1 MVKKWLRDISFQKKM
16 SLIFTGVCAFSTS
29 VGGILYY
36 QFAQRE
42 IVTNYKANAE
52 SLAVQL
58 CYTLDARLQAVNRR
72 AFAALTDTSF
82 IQPLNDYMS
91 APDPKKEV
99 ILSGEAMYC
108 LRDISLAEPLVH
120 STLVYTDKGIWSDFT
135 SYRNWDF
142 DFEKSAFGEIYQDSD
157 APAIQWLPTMQDE
170 IFKDGDAVIPY
181 VRRFSVSSGTS
192 DYAYLIIQLD
202 QQALLDELA
211 DDSNM
216 VGEFLITD
224 SSGNY
229 IVSTAGVNAAD
240 LEKLE
245 EMNRGQEASGYGG
258 DLIYHGEEYLMYKGV
273 VSINDWQI
281 YILKSKAELLDSVGR
296 LRMLII
302 WLSVVMIAICLLI
315 VLFLSRQMTSSLQ
328 RLALQMNRM
337 RNGELEARYYYPY
350 KDEIGSLAKSFNY
363 MADQVEQSMKKQEEY
378 IAVLKEERDFVEQ
391 AQKQKR
397 KAELQALQAQINPH
411 FLYNTLNT
419 ITWLA
424 SEQGMNEVRI
434 LSNALGKFFRIGLSR
449 GAEVIPVKDELEHVK
464 SYLTIQEIRYAEVME
479 YTLDVPEELWPC
491 TILKLVLQPLVEN
504 SIYHGIKEKNGKGRI
519 VLRAREEQSPD
530 GSPQIL
536 FTVEDTGVGMSRDKV
551 ESINRA
557 LEIGTTEH
565 SDGYG
570 IFNVNERIKLYYGE
584 GYGLHY
590 ESCEGEWTRAT
601 LTIPKCMQE
610 KDKCTEY

>member
-1 MVKKWLRDISFQKKM
+1 MSFEAHDYPAYQLFTRRCYGTPRNQRQYVWNRRNWQELFDDVILVATQKEPTHFIGSIVLYREKDRKNGVSYFTIVDGQQRIISLTIFLASIAFWLRCHEADNEFHGTRQY
-16 SLIFTGVCAFSTS
+16 LFT
-29 VGGILYY
+29 
-36 QFAQRE
+36 R
-42 IVTNYKANAE
+42 
-52 SLAVQL
+52 
-58 CYTLDARLQAVNRR
+58 
-72 AFAALTDTSF
+72 
-82 IQPLNDYMS
+82 
-91 APDPKKEV
+91 
-99 ILSGEAMYC
+99 
-108 LRDISLAEPLVH
+108 
-120 STLVYTDKGIWSDFT
+120 
-135 SYRNWDF
+135 
-142 DFEKSAFGEIYQDSD
+142 
-157 APAIQWLPTMQDE
+157 
-170 IFKDGDAVIPY
+170 
-181 VRRFSVSSGTS
+181 
-192 DYAYLIIQLD
+192 
-202 QQALLDELA
+202 
-211 DDSNM
+211 DDSNNESIVIKSEQYLSLERIVCGIFSAPVNKIQNYDIAALVKRYASNPKDKNLVSAFSFFISNIYDEM
-216 VGEFLITD
+216 QHSKLSPTQFLLALRSAITD
-224 SSGNY
+224 KLLYVDIMASSEEDACT
-229 IVSTAGVNAAD
+229 IFEILNARGSA
-240 LEKLE
+240 LEGHEL
-245 EMNRGQEASGYGG
+245 
-258 DLIYHGEEYLMYKGV
+258 YLMYKGV

>member
-1 MVKKWLRDISFQKKM
+1 MSVKSCEKLDKSKVALTIEADAAAFEAAINKAYLQQRSKISVPGFRPGKAPRKM
-16 SLIFTGVCAFSTS
+16 IESMYGAEVFYEEAVNILLPDAYEAAVKYHAAHGNLDVPTEYTDED
-29 VGGILYY
+29 GILLGKWVSR
-36 QFAQRE
+36 QRYAWQNPE
-42 IVTNYKANAE
+42 RSSARVTPERK
-52 SLAVQL
+52 
-58 CYTLDARLQAVNRR
+58 
-72 AFAALTDTSF
+72 
-82 IQPLNDYMS
+82 
-91 APDPKKEV
+91 
-99 ILSGEAMYC
+99 
-108 LRDISLAEPLVH
+108 
-120 STLVYTDKGIWSDFT
+120 
-135 SYRNWDF
+135 
-142 DFEKSAFGEIYQDSD
+142 
-157 APAIQWLPTMQDE
+157 
-170 IFKDGDAVIPY
+170 
-181 VRRFSVSSGTS
+181 
-192 DYAYLIIQLD
+192 
-202 QQALLDELA
+202 ALLDELA

>member
-1 MVKKWLRDISFQKKM
+1 
-16 SLIFTGVCAFSTS
+16 
-29 VGGILYY
+29 
-36 QFAQRE
+36 
-42 IVTNYKANAE
+42 
-52 SLAVQL
+52 
-58 CYTLDARLQAVNRR
+58 
-72 AFAALTDTSF
+72 
-82 IQPLNDYMS
+82 
-91 APDPKKEV
+91 
-99 ILSGEAMYC
+99 
-108 LRDISLAEPLVH
+108 
-120 STLVYTDKGIWSDFT
+120 
-135 SYRNWDF
+135 
-142 DFEKSAFGEIYQDSD
+142 
-157 APAIQWLPTMQDE
+157 
-170 IFKDGDAVIPY
+170 
-181 VRRFSVSSGTS
+181 
-192 DYAYLIIQLD
+192 
-202 QQALLDELA
+202 
-211 DDSNM
+211 
-216 VGEFLITD
+216 
-224 SSGNY
+224 
-229 IVSTAGVNAAD
+229 
-240 LEKLE
+240 
-245 EMNRGQEASGYGG
+245 
-258 DLIYHGEEYLMYKGV
+258 
-273 VSINDWQI
+273 
-281 YILKSKAELLDSVGR
+281 
-296 LRMLII
+296 MLII

-584 GYGLHY
+584 CYGLHY

>member
-1 MVKKWLRDISFQKKM
+1 MVKKWLRDISFQKKI
-16 SLIFTGVCAFSTS
+16 SLIFTVVCAFSTS

-135 SYRNWDF
+135 RYRNWDF

-181 VRRFSVSSGTS
+181 VRRFSVGSGTS

-315 VLFLSRQMTSSLQ
+315 VLFLSWQMTSSLQ

-519 VLRAREEQSPD
+519 VLRAR
-530 GSPQIL
+530 
-536 FTVEDTGVGMSRDKV
+536 
-551 ESINRA
+551 
-557 LEIGTTEH
+557 
-565 SDGYG
+565 
-570 IFNVNERIKLYYGE
+570 
-584 GYGLHY
+584 GLH
-590 ESCEGEWTRAT
+590 R
-601 LTIPKCMQE
+601 
-610 KDKCTEY
+610 